1 MAAQATQEYLASIE
15 AWQDEMQVSNVQP
28 PIYLDLLSEDW
39 LELLPESFRPDFIF
53 NMNVAHIVCFEGVV
67 NLVQGA
73 GRLLNSGGRLFFTVR
88 GHFEVS
94 HWSRVNARFHESLKL
109 NIPARASAN
118 LKVMDIASEAGF
130 ELGELVRMPAN
141 NCAFYLNRI

>member
-1 MAAQATQEYLASIE
+1 MKRYSPAFERNRDPILEYLKSMMDSHQSVLEIGSGPGQHACYFAQNLPHLLWQPSDVQEYLASIE

-73 GRLLNSGGRLFFTVR
+73 GRLLNSGGRLFFY
-88 GHFEVS
+88 G
-94 HWSRVNARFHESLKL
+94 
-109 NIPARASAN
+109 P
-118 LKVMDIASEAGF
+118 
-130 ELGELVRMPAN
+130 
-141 NCAFYLNRI
+141 